1 MRKKVFVT
9 VIIMIYKDDKIL
21 LQNRINKKT
30 HGLSFIGGHV
40 ENDDSII
47 LTAIREI
54 KEETNLDVHSL
65 KIVGVKEY
73 FDKDD
78 KYLSILLKTNDFD
91 GELKSSDEGE
101 VNWYNINKVQKSN
114 NLSEHFLATLKV
126 FRDEG
131 LNELLIL
138 SNQESVTL

>member
-47 LTAIREI
+47 LTAVREI

-101 VNWYNINKVQKSN
+101 VNWYNINEVQKSN

-126 FRDEG
+126 FRDER